1 MLTGT
6 EVANEGDVANEVIAS
21 RRAEAREAAL
31 STAVRLARR
40 QQRLTN
46 RMRRVDERL
55 AGG

>member
-6 EVANEGDVANEVIAS
+6 DVAYEVIAS

-40 QQRLTN
+40 HQRLTN

-55 AGG
+55 AGR